1 MLYSQWLPKTD
12 PAQSVQN
19 NAAPPV
25 VVFLHGFLG
34 SSQDWQM
41 VIQRLRGAYSLL
53 SIDLPGHGQS
63 RHLDCSNFADAC
75 QQVAQVVTA
84 HCPPTT
90 PIWLVGYSL
99 GARLAMLGC
108 TQGWFDAL
116 NIQGLVIEG
125 GHFGLITEEE
135 KHARWQH
142 DQHWATR
149 FAHQP
154 IAQVLTDW
162 YQQAVFSSLNHE
174 QRQTLVTLRSDNLGP
189 AVAKMLLATS
199 LARQPDVR
207 LSLSLVPFRVHYVCG
222 QNDAKFYSLAQRSG
236 LHYHVVEQAGHNVHH
251 EQPQAFTQLMIELMA
266 CSNAER

>member
-1 MLYSQWLPKTD
+1 MLYSQWLPKIE
-12 PAQSVQN
+12 PAQPAQN
-19 NAAPPV
+19 NAVQPV

-41 VIQRLRGAYSLL
+41 VVERLRGVYSLL
-53 SIDLPGHGQS
+53 LIDLPGHGQS
-63 RHLDCSNFADAC
+63 RHLGCSDFADVC
-75 QQVAQVVTA
+75 QQIAQVVTA

-90 PIWLVGYSL
+90 PLWLVGYSL

-125 GHFGLITEEE
+125 GHFGLTTEEE
-135 KHARWQH
+135 KNARWQH
-142 DQHWATR
+142 DQHWAAR

-174 QRQTLVTLRSDNLGP
+174 QRQTLVTLRSDNLGS
-189 AVAKMLLATS
+189 AVAGTLLATS
-199 LARQPDVR
+199 LARQPDT
-207 LSLSLVPFRVHYVCG
+207 LPKLQCLPFSVYYVCG
-222 QNDAKFYSLAQRSG
+222 QNDAKFYQLAQQSD

-251 EQPQAFTQLMIELMA
+251 ECPESFAHLVTRLVA
-266 CSNAER
+266 SSNNRT